1 MIINFDLFN
10 RPERPELILSNPN
23 KNYITPLESAFNINL
38 DLKFNDISELTFEIP
53 YKKDNIITP
62 YYDQI
67 IGKKFILFKDVA
79 WFKIH
84 EVNIIS
90 DGIKETKQV
99 KCYSLEVELTQRKI
113 TAFNGMFKF
122 YDPISSSGTLM
133 YEIVSMLKGWTLGS
147 IDSSLWDKFRT
158 FQVSDQNL
166 FNFLMS
172 DVEQSYECFFTF
184 DTFNKKINA
193 YSISNYVNNTSIY
206 LSFDNL
212 LKQTEVT
219 EISSEIITCLSV
231 YGGNE
236 LDIHSVNSLGDNK
249 IYNFSFYKNTNWME
263 QSLIDAITTWEN
275 KITLNQSSYSSKLV
289 SLKDK
294 STLLL
299 TKEAELTD
307 LQSELTALIGVKKAR
322 IEQGL
327 SLTDIN
333 SQINSKNSQISTKE
347 NEIIQLENEITV
359 IKADL
364 VNINNILK
372 IENNF
377 TTAQLSVLDG
387 FIYEET
393 YQNDSFLIVNTQ
405 TLVQQQDMA
414 QQLYEQGVRV
424 LSKISQ
430 PKYKFNVNSVNFLNL
445 KEFQDFGNQ
454 LTLGSILNV
463 ELKEGVMSYPIC
475 LQISIDYENDDFSMV
490 FGNRYRLD
498 DSAFVFSDLFED
510 AFKAGSSVSFDKYL
524 YTDWTKNNKD
534 EVTEFINGALDATK
548 NNLVNNSNQEIKIDG
563 NGLRGKQYDVNTGGY
578 TPYECWLTSS
588 TLAFSNDNFNTAK
601 LALGKII
608 DPSGSTV
615 YGLIGDVIVGK
626 MVASNSLLIT
636 NTNNKFLVNATGAT
650 LVDASFTLT
659 TTDNKSKA
667 ILTPSSIKFQGNV
680 GGTWT
685 DQLYYSNGNLKIKGE
700 LIAGSIVSNSTISG
714 GSINIGN
721 GNFTVD
727 SNGYVVAN
735 GTINAT
741 GGSITGNLS
750 VSGNLTMSGS
760 GAIKTASSGE
770 RLELSTNQLKSYNS
784 SNVKSGF
791 CIEKYLSVYAG
802 LMYRNGT
809 MIGGIADFND
819 EALTIYSNASVAPY
833 GQDLVLS
840 GGRNLILKSGSY
852 GIVCIGSASASNR
865 VVIDSD
871 LSNYLQSGDV
881 YSKSYIDSNFAN
893 IDHTHDTRYLR
904 PYYSSN
910 KCHIDYSES
919 LGKLYIRPYGSSTA
933 IGYIDIIPI

>member
-1 MIINFDLFN
+1 MIVNFDLFN

-23 KNYITPLESAFNINL
+23 KSYISPLENAFNINL
-38 DLKFNDISELTFEIP
+38 DLKFNDISELSFEIP

-62 YYDQI
+62 FYDQI
-67 IGKKFILFKDVA
+67 IGKKLILFKNIT
-79 WFKIH
+79 WFKIY
-84 EVNIIS
+84 EVNTIG

-99 KCYSLEVELTQRKI
+99 KAYSLEVEIAQKKI
-113 TAFNGMFKF
+113 TAFNGTFKF
-122 YDPISSSGTLM
+122 YDTISPSGTLM

-147 IDSSLWDKFRT
+147 IDSSLWDKYRT

-166 FNFLMS
+166 YNFLMS

-249 IYNFSFYKNTNWME
+249 IYNFSYYKNTDWME

-275 KITLNQSSYSSKLV
+275 KIATNQTTYSSKLIT
-289 SLKDK
+289 LKDK
-294 STLLL
+294 NTTLL
-299 TKEAELTD
+299 TKENELID
-307 LQSELTALIGVKKAR
+307 LESELTALIGVKKAR

-333 SQINSKNSQISTKE
+333 SQISSKRSQISTKE
-347 NEIIQLENEITV
+347 NEITQLESEISV

-364 VNINNILK
+364 LNINNTLK

-377 TTAQLSVLDG
+377 TSTQLVVLDG

-393 YQNDSFLIVNTQ
+393 YQNDSFIITDSM
-405 TLVQQQDMA
+405 TLVEQQDMA

-430 PKYKFNVNSVNFLNL
+430 PKYKFEVDSVNFLHL
-445 KEFQDFGNQ
+445 EEFQDYHSQ
-454 LTLGSILNV
+454 LNLGSILNV
-463 ELKEGVMSYPIC
+463 ELKEGAMSYPIC
-475 LQISIDYENDDFSMV
+475 LQISINYENDDFSMV

-498 DSAFVFSDLFED
+498 DSTFVFSDLFEN

-534 EVTEFINGALDATK
+534 EVTTFINSSLDATK
-548 NNLVNNSNQEIKIDG
+548 NNLINNSNQEIKIDS
-563 NGLRGKQYDVNTGGY
+563 NGLRGKQYDVNIGGY

-608 DPSGSTV
+608 DPMGSSV
-615 YGLIGDVIVGK
+615 YGLVADVIVGK

-636 NTNNKFLVNATGAT
+636 NSNNKFRVDATGAT

-659 TTDNKSKA
+659 TTDAKSKA

-700 LIAGSIVSNSTISG
+700 LVAGSIVSNSTISG
-714 GSINIGN
+714 GSLNINNNCIIN
-721 GNFTVD
+721 
-727 SNGYVVAN
+727 SSGYLTAT
-735 GTINAT
+735 GATLTGEINAT
-741 GGSITGNLS
+741 SGTITGSLV
-750 VSGNLTMSGS
+750 VSG

-784 SNVKSGF
+784 SNIKNGF

-802 LMYRNGT
+802 LMYRSGT
-809 MIGGIADFND
+809 ILGGMADFGDNS
-819 EALTIYSNASVAPY
+819 LTIYSNANLGTY
-833 GQDLVLS
+833 GQDLILS
-840 GGRNLILKSGSY
+840 GGRNLILKEGDY
-852 GIVCIGSASASNR
+852 GIVCVGSATASNR
-865 VVIDSD
+865 VVVEDD
-871 LSNYLQSGDV
+871 LSGYLQSGDV
-881 YSKSYIDSNFAN
+881 YSKSYIDSNFAD
-893 IDHTHDTRYLR
+893 ISHTHGNTYVKTMSSQNLKLQAFDGAEVNYVEVWLGSTYLGQ
-904 PYYSSN
+904 
-910 KCHIDYSES
+910 ID
-919 LGKLYIRPYGSSTA
+919 LY
-933 IGYIDIIPI
+933 